1 LEKWLQHQLERWK
14 IYIDFIKEYEELGH
28 MQLVSGF
35 NGDDCKKIFYLPH
48 HPVFKHDG
56 STTKLRVALDA
67 SAKSTNAHSLNHNIF
82 Y

>member
-1 LEKWLQHQLERWK
+1 LEKWLQDQLDRWK
-14 IYIDFIKEYEELGH
+14 IYRLIKEYEEPG
-28 MQLVSGF
+28 LVSGY
-35 NGDDCKKIFYLPH
+35 NGDNCKKIFYLPH

-67 SAKSTNAHSLNHNIF
+67 SVKSTNAHSLNDNIF

>member
-1 LEKWLQHQLERWK
+1 
-14 IYIDFIKEYEELGH
+14 
-28 MQLVSGF
+28 MQLVSGY
-35 NGDDCKKIFYLPH
+35 NGDDCKKIFYLPY

-67 SAKSTNAHSLNHNIF
+67 NAKSTNAHSLNNNIF